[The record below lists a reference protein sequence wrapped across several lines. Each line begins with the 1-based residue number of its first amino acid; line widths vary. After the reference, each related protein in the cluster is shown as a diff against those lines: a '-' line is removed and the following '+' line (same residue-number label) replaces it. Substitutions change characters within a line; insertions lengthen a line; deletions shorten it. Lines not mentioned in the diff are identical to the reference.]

1 MDISF
6 IIEFNPKQ
14 VGEGGGLAP
23 PLQFFC
29 PSTLIFDTIIL
40 LEGGGVGRPHR
51 YTWIQTSQ
59 PLFSKSKLVFL
70 SESL

>member
-14 VGEGGGLAP
+14 AGEGGGLAP
-23 PLQFFC
+23 PCSFFC

-40 LEGGGVGRPHR
+40 L
-51 YTWIQTSQ
+51 YFQNQNLFFSQ
-59 PLFSKSKLVFL
+59 KVYNIHVWFL
-70 SESL
+70 SI